1 MTEAVENWP
10 ARAATLAIEG
20 RAWIDG
26 AYCAAQ
32 DAQTYA
38 CTSPIDGRMLAEIAH
53 CRAADVDRA
62 VKAARGAFE
71 RGVWRAQSP
80 RARKAV
86 LLRWAE
92 LVRENADELALLET
106 LDTGKPIADTTSV
119 DIPSS
124 AYCIGW
130 FAEAIDKVGG
140 EVAPV
145 DGCFLGLV
153 TREPVGVVG
162 AVVPWNFPAM
172 IAMWKCAPALACGNS
187 VVLKPSEK
195 SPLTALRIA
204 ALAAQAGLPD
214 GVLNV
219 VPGFGDAG
227 AALALHDD
235 VDCLAFTG
243 STAVGRKIAR
253 SAADSNLK
261 RVWLE
266 LGGKS
271 PQIVLPDCADLERA
285 ARSVAHAVFYNTGQM
300 CTAGSRL
307 LVHRDIKASFLDRVL
322 EIAAEY
328 APGDPLSPETRM
340 GSLIDASQVDRVLG
354 YVEQGR
360 ATARLLRG
368 GQRVRSE
375 TGGQY
380 VEPTVFDCT
389 DTRSPIVREEVFG
402 PVLAVTA
409 FDTLDDAVALAN
421 DTPYGLAASVWSSD
435 LTTAHETARRLRAGT
450 VWVNGYEETDDMNFP
465 FGGFKESGNGRDN
478 SLHALEKYT
487 ELKSTIVRLR

>member
-1 MTEAVENWP
+1 MTEAVQDWS
-10 ARAATLAIEG
+10 ARAATLDIEG

-26 AYCAAQ
+26 AYCAAHNSK
-32 DAQTYA
+32 TYP
-38 CTSPIDGRMLAEIAH
+38 CTSPIDGRTLTEVAY

-62 VKAARGAFE
+62 VKAARSTFE
-71 RGVWRAQSP
+71 RGVWRTQAP

-92 LVRENADELALLET
+92 LVREHADELALLET

-124 AYCIGW
+124 AYCISW
-130 FAEAIDKVGG
+130 FAEAIDKTGG

-145 DGCFLGLV
+145 GEEFLGLV

-162 AVVPWNFPAM
+162 AVVPWNFPAL
-172 IAMWKCAPALACGNS
+172 IAMWKCAPALASGNS

-195 SPLTALRIA
+195 SPLTALRLA
-204 ALAAQAGLPD
+204 ELAAQAGLPA

-219 VPGFGDAG
+219 VPGFGDTG
-227 AALALHDD
+227 AALALHND

-271 PQIVLPDCADLERA
+271 PQIVLPDCPDLERA

-307 LVHRDIKASFLDRVL
+307 LVHRDIKTSFLDRVL
-322 EIAAEY
+322 AIAAEY
-328 APGDPLSPETRM
+328 APGDPLSPATRM
-340 GSLIDASQVDRVLG
+340 GSLIDAAQVDRVLG

-368 GQRVRSE
+368 GRRVRSE

-380 VEPTVFDCT
+380 VEPTVFDCA
-389 DTRSPIVREEVFG
+389 DTQSPIVREEIFG

-409 FDTLDDAVALAN
+409 FETLDEAIALAN
-421 DTPYGLAASVWSSD
+421 DTPYGLAAAVWSSN